1 MCLEVSEINL
11 QGGQVSTK
19 LPFQPTP
26 GSHPELFAVLDDV
39 FKSTVHRAINRT
51 GLERH
56 SMPLFF
62 GVDYNVKLEVRF
74 FFFLFFR
81 GYVSPT
87 PLYGQAIPTCV
98 SDERPAK
105 YDVVLA
111 GDYVKSRL
119 DAAYGHKK

>member
-19 LPFQPTP
+19 LPFQLTS
-26 GSHPELFAVLDDV
+26 GSYPELFAVLDDV

-62 GVDYNVKLEVRF
+62 GVDYNVKLEVHF
-74 FFFLFFR
+74 F
-81 GYVSPT
+81 S
-87 PLYGQAIPTCV
+87 
-98 SDERPAK
+98 
-105 YDVVLA
+105 
-111 GDYVKSRL
+111 
-119 DAAYGHKK
+119 